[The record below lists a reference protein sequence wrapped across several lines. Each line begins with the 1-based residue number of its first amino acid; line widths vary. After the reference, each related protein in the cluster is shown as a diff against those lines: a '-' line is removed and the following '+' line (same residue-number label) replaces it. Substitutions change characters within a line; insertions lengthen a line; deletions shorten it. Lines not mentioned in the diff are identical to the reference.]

1 MSDCLHCG
9 KQLAL
14 LKTIAGSTQFCSED
28 HRQNYQDH
36 SNRLALNRLLEAKD
50 KKKSRRQPGTR
61 PGPID
66 VVDSTPPP
74 PQTSF
79 LMQNPGQPLSVRRR
93 PAVNTTPVWRP
104 GATLYPRVP
113 PLESNSIFSSSSPA
127 IVRQEFQG
135 DGGAALGAGRRG
147 SGGSQSGSANI
158 LVLSQQILKAERP
171 LPRTQ
176 TTVTDTA
183 ASNFAM
189 LKHAGSNVIRDGA
202 RSEQTVSEFN
212 QDQKPQNRFRLAHS
226 EQAGPKFPMAGPMDS
241 RDFLQ
246 IAEGNVPLEP
256 YSLDVLHFH
265 GGICLDGLSLAT
277 LTTTGFEGLEDL
289 IAEHRPPP
297 VELLPEPEPE
307 PVPVVAPARLRTAF
321 LPVASKPVAPAHA
334 KIIQGYPPLAT
345 AAREAD
351 GHLVFDGK
359 PLRPRMVLGPN
370 PNAPKPAVAQRSPAA
385 PAIATPAIAT
395 PVAAPVPTPIS
406 APLAKPAVA
415 FVSPAAT
422 PVRATVIIQKPVQAT
437 PVVSA
442 PVVTRPSQTVSAPSV
457 SQPSSVPAPQP
468 VRAPMAKPAAPPPPA
483 PRLVPQPSVT
493 VKPPVAPTITVRPAA
508 AASIATPSTS
518 PVPTEKQAAPPT
530 IELITKLAPA
540 AAPAVAPEKPKI
552 SIRPA
557 STPAVTSAPTT
568 LIDRDKRPAQR
579 PQPNGPS
586 RPAMAARD
594 GNALTAERLEPEIAL
609 PPTPQFRPKLMP
621 IRKSEPAYS
630 TAIAVE
636 DFPILGMRQMEPS
649 PLGKFW
655 ANATNPMKAV
665 ALAAAATVILTGGY
679 FIFRPSQSSEPAYVP
694 GPTAIT
700 EGSAPGMVIG
710 GGGWTT
716 NWGADAS
723 VNKGKQISLFR
734 PSMSMTDYRFEFRG
748 QIERKAISW
757 IFRAANPK
765 NYHVAKIEIIK
776 PGLNPIVAL
785 VKYSVIKGVEGTHT
799 QVMLPSDF
807 KMDTAY
813 RVRMDVRGSKFTTYI
828 QDKLVDYWSDDQI
841 QTGGAGFF
849 TVQGERAQIRSSQI
863 AYLGA
868 N

>member
-28 HRQNYQDH
+28 HRQSYQDH

-50 KKKSRRQPGTR
+50 KKKSRRQPVLR
-61 PGPID
+61 PGPINVED
-66 VVDSTPPP
+66 PAPSP

-93 PAVNTTPVWRP
+93 PAVNTAPLWRP
-104 GATLYPRVP
+104 SVTLYPRVP
-113 PLESNSIFSSSSPA
+113 PLESDSIFSTSSPA
-127 IVRQEFQG
+127 IVRQEFQEDAG
-135 DGGAALGAGRRG
+135 TALGTGRMG
-147 SGGSQSGSANI
+147 GGGSQSGSANI

-171 LPRTQ
+171 LPLTQ
-176 TTVTDTA
+176 TIVTDTA
-183 ASNFAM
+183 ASNSAM

-212 QDQKPQNRFRLAHS
+212 QDQKPQSRFRLAPK

-256 YSLDVLHFH
+256 YSLDVLHFY
-265 GGICLDGLSLAT
+265 GGFSLDGLSLST
-277 LTTTGFEGLEDL
+277 LTTTGFEGLDDL
-289 IAEHRPPP
+289 IAEHTPPP
-297 VELLPEPEPE
+297 VELVPEPE
-307 PVPVVAPARLRTAF
+307 PVPLVAPARLGTAF
-321 LPVASKPVAPAHA
+321 LPVPSKPVAPAHA

-345 AAREAD
+345 AARKAD

-359 PLRPRMVLGPN
+359 PLRPRMVPGPN
-370 PNAPKPAVAQRSPAA
+370 PNAPKPVVAQRSPAA
-385 PAIATPAIAT
+385 PAITT
-395 PVAAPVPTPIS
+395 PVAAPVPAPIS
-406 APLAKPAVA
+406 APLTKPAVA
-415 FVSPAAT
+415 SVSPAAT

-442 PVVTRPSQTVSAPSV
+442 PVVSRPSQTVSTPSV
-457 SQPSSVPAPQP
+457 SQPSSVPMPQP
-468 VRAPMAKPAAPPPPA
+468 VRAPVAKPAAPPPPA

-508 AASIATPSTS
+508 AASIATPSTTT
-518 PVPTEKQAAPPT
+518 VLAEKQAAPPT
-530 IELITKLAPA
+530 IELITKPTPA

-557 STPAVTSAPTT
+557 ATPAVTSAPTT

-579 PQPNGPS
+579 PVPNGPS

-594 GNALTAERLEPEIAL
+594 GNALTVERLEPEIAL

-636 DFPILGMRQMEPS
+636 DFPTLGMRQMEPS

-655 ANATNPMKAV
+655 SNATNPVKAV
-665 ALAAAATVILTGGY
+665 ALAAAVVVILSGGY
-679 FIFRPSQSSEPAYVP
+679 FVFRPSQSSEAAYVP

-716 NWGADAS
+716 NWGSDAP

-748 QIERKAISW
+748 QIERKAVGW